1 MGKDKKERWETGG
14 GVVWNQQSDCV
25 LLVKNKKEMKENGSG
40 WTWPK
45 GRVDPGETVQQA
57 AIREIEEESG
67 IKGIILDDLP
77 LVETKKADRYY
88 YLLKYDSTVGKPDKE
103 TLEVRWVT
111 WAEAKELLPRER
123 DQTVLKNAEE
133 SAKKF
138 RK

>member
-1 MGKDKKERWETGG
+1 
-14 GVVWNQQSDCV
+14 
-25 LLVKNKKEMKENGSG
+25 MKENGSG